1 MVNRIAPLVAFLV
14 CGLALSQAAA
24 QGPAVPQARQAP
36 TVVRKK
42 LIDATKSLS
51 EALQALA
58 KAEAAKIEATDDD
71 AKQAA
76 AKLAEEARAKAELLR
91 AEVAK
96 LNRQLLDAAMVQTVV
111 ARGGRGGVATLER
124 ENADPLDPYE
134 RFALLTPGGPVVVQV
149 SLTVNGQPFRTVR
162 EKLIDE
168 LLAAADKDKDGKPTW
183 GEAVA
188 SPRFTLG
195 RIRIGAAEQ
204 QQSFKQS
211 LDKNADGVVDRPE
224 VRLFVAQ
231 QFGAPAFSL
240 GTGVGAY
247 NRYGGAVLFEDG
259 RVVMAGGG
267 TADVR
272 ALLDLDADGLLG
284 EKEIAAAAERLKTRD
299 ADDNDLLYPEEIS
312 RVVSQQAQLQLA
324 QPALLLGPVAT
335 AEGLFAAMSERYKNS
350 DGDMI
355 HARFTAIPSLF
366 AALDKNSNG
375 ILAKDEVLGLNEV
388 QPHVELTVDLGNQGA
403 QGLAF
408 KSVAAELTKTSES
421 AENALVELPG
431 VRLSFVANRQA
442 PQGINF
448 EQNAKAYLTQFDKDN
463 NGYLETSEVP
473 ENVAQQVAM
482 WDENEDG
489 KVYVAEITASYARQF
504 APQASQVQA
513 NVASQGNSLFQTL
526 DQTGDGRLSL
536 REMRVASAADSRA
549 RQGRR
554 PADFTTRDSRDVH
567 RHVRH
572 GQSRLQPARGAS
584 RRDPRRQPARSQR
597 QRPRVVHPHGP
608 QRRRRRDAQRVP
620 RRRNRVQAARHQH
633 RRLHRTQ
640 RSRGGGG
647 GEVTS
652 AAFPC
657 RSRVRSLR
665 ALLGDDTVRPR
676 VNGLP
681 PYGHFLIGC
690 ASSGG
695 IRQQ

>member
-1 MVNRIAPLVAFLV
+1 MINRIAPLVALLGF
-14 CGLALSQAAA
+14 GLALSQAAA
-24 QGPAVPQARQAP
+24 QLPAVQQARQAP

-51 EALQALA
+51 EALQTLA
-58 KAEAAKIEATDDD
+58 KAEAAKIEATDDET
-71 AKQAA
+71 KQAA
-76 AKLAEEARAKAELLR
+76 AKLAEEARAKADVLR

-96 LNRQLLDAAMVQTVV
+96 LNRQLLDSAMVQTVV

-124 ENADPLDPYE
+124 ENADPQNPYE

-168 LLAAADKDKDGKPTW
+168 LLAAADRNKDGKPTW
-183 GEAVA
+183 DEAA
-188 SPRFTLG
+188 NSPRFTLG

-204 QQSFKQS
+204 QRAFQQS

-231 QFGAPAFSL
+231 HFGAPAFSL
-240 GTGVGAY
+240 GTGAGAY
-247 NRYGGAVLFEDG
+247 NRYGGAVLFQDG

-312 RVVSQQAQLQLA
+312 RVVSQQAQLQA
-324 QPALLLGPVAT
+324 GQPALLLGPVAT
-335 AEGLFAAMSERYKNS
+335 ADSLFAALSERYKNA

-366 AALDKNSNG
+366 AALDQNSNG
-375 ILAKDEVLGLNEV
+375 ILAKDEVLGLNDV

-403 QGLAF
+403 RGLAF

-431 VRLSFVANRQA
+431 VRLSFVANRQT
-442 PQGINF
+442 PQVMNF
-448 EQNAKAYLTQFDKDN
+448 EQNAKAYLTRFDANN

-489 KVYVAEITASYARQF
+489 KVYVEEITASYARQF
-504 APQASQVQA
+504 APQASQVVA

-536 REMRVASAADSRA
+536 REMRVASQQILALDKDADQQISLREI
-549 RQGRR
+549 
-554 PADFTTRDSRDVH
+554 PATFTVTFAM
-567 RHVRH
+567 
-572 GQSRLQPARGAS
+572 GNPGY
-584 RRDPRRQPARSQR
+584 SQR
-597 QRPRVVHPHGP
+597 VVQVGMPGAGP
-608 QRRRRRDAQRVP
+608 PASKGSGPEWFIRMD
-620 RRRNRVQAARHQH
+620 RN
-633 RRLHRTQ
+633 
-640 RSRGGGG
+640 GDGD
-647 GEVTS
+647 VTLKE
-652 AAFPC
+652 F
-657 RSRVRSLR
+657 
-665 ALLGDDTVRPR
+665 LGDEAEFKQLDT
-676 VNGLP
+676 NTDGFIEAKEAAA
-681 PYGHFLIGC
+681 GN
-690 ASSGG
+690 
-695 IRQQ
+695 